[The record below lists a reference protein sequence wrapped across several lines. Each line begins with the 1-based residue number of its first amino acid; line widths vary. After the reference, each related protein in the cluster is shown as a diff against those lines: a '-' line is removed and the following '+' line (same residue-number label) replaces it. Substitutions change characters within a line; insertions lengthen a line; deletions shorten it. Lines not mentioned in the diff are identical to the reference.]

1 MRMVTKE
8 EYDELMLFF
17 EDSMAALAKHE
28 GKDNY
33 YGRVAIN
40 CCFIHE
46 ISDNL
51 KLYRAYTPLFWN
63 IITHDYLQALKDN
76 PECFGTGN
84 AMDVLNALYNQ
95 EIKKGYQAPE
105 EKYIEALSEETFC
118 LLFCKKDGLF
128 RDVLRIDLFRML
140 KESKKNSC
148 YYDLIGGI
156 LHSLKHFSI
165 ENQSASVLPN
175 QNVSLF
181 NVDQLIWPVAHAF
194 FLAKWRKGKWSNT
207 YESDISYLNKRFT
220 LEFFKEDEMNV
231 AFVNTII
238 PKKQKSA

>member
-1 MRMVTKE
+1 MVTKE

-84 AMDVLNALYNQ
+84 AMDVLKALYKQ
-95 EIKKGYQAPE
+95 EIKKGI
-105 EKYIEALSEETFC
+105 KF
-118 LLFCKKDGLF
+118 
-128 RDVLRIDLFRML
+128 LR
-140 KESKKNSC
+140 KT
-148 YYDLIGGI
+148 I
-156 LHSLKHFSI
+156 LRL
-165 ENQSASVLPN
+165 
-175 QNVSLF
+175 
-181 NVDQLIWPVAHAF
+181 
-194 FLAKWRKGKWSNT
+194 
-207 YESDISYLNKRFT
+207 
-220 LEFFKEDEMNV
+220 
-231 AFVNTII
+231 
-238 PKKQKSA
+238 